1 MKNGEGVTGNL
12 ERNQIR
18 MIFIRKLII
27 FHNMHKYNKLPNL
40 FLGLVLFLTVLTAS
54 GSSWIRINQLGYLPQ
69 SVKVA
74 VLISDQKTQLSP
86 FQLIEVTSGKV
97 FFEGKPLEYS
107 GEKWGM
113 KSAARLSFTS
123 FEKEGRYYIKMG
135 TSQSPEFT
143 ISPDVYKGSADYT
156 LNYMRQ
162 QRCGYNPY
170 LKDSCHTHD
179 GFIVDHPTKS
189 GQIID
194 VKGGWH
200 DASDYLQYV
209 TTSANATYQMLYAY
223 SQNPEIFGDQFNA
236 SGLPGAD
243 GTPDILNEIRWGLDW
258 LMKMNPDSGEMYNQ
272 IADDRDHVGLR
283 LPTNDPAT
291 YGNGPYRPVY
301 FVTGKVQGISKYK
314 NRSTGVS
321 STAGKFSSAFALASK
336 IFQKSD
342 PELSKQLAIKA
353 KDAYGFGLTDLGVAQ
368 TTSVVSPYFY
378 EEDNYV
384 DDMELAAIELFK
396 LTGDNYFEK
405 QATYW
410 GQLEQITPWMELG
423 RARHYQYYPF
433 VNMGHANQANLK
445 IPASKI
451 FSGFMHD
458 GLKVIYERGK
468 SDPFL
473 NGIPY
478 IWCSNNLTVGAITQ
492 ARLYYEATSDPTYIE
507 MEAALRDWLFGC
519 NPWGTS
525 MICGLPANGD
535 YPQIPHSSLTFLK
548 GEPTWGGLVDGPV
561 YKTIYNGLIGIK
573 LMKEDSYNLFQNGI
587 AVYHDDMGDYSS
599 NEPTMDGTASLTYYL
614 SSLEK
619 EGKMQAKMAKS
630 EKDVTGSIV
639 RMNTDLKKIYLIFSA
654 DEFGEGAE
662 KILDVLTKKK
672 IKGSFFLTGNFL
684 RNPKFEQSIQRMVAG
699 NHYVGPHSDR
709 HLLYAPWEN
718 RDSLLVTRKQFDDD
732 LMANLNEL
740 TKFGV
745 APEVV
750 KYFLPPYEWC
760 NRTVVEWTASQK
772 MAMVNFTPGVGTN
785 ADYTTP
791 DLKNYRSS
799 KQLMDRFM
807 QFESSNPNHLN
818 GAIVLIHLGTHPD
831 RKDKFYDSLDRII
844 ETLIKKGYSFN
855 TFP

>member
-1 MKNGEGVTGNL
+1 
-12 ERNQIR
+12 
-18 MIFIRKLII
+18 
-27 FHNMHKYNKLPNL
+27 
-40 FLGLVLFLTVLTAS
+40 
-54 GSSWIRINQLGYLPQ
+54 
-69 SVKVA
+69 VKVA